1 MAFAARKMIG
11 IVFIFLLAVII
22 TNNSYFC
29 IVFAQIYT
37 NGTLNSA
44 APHVVPS
51 PHGLNNATN
60 ITAGHLKGPSTVIA
74 SPVTNEMEGNASI
87 NNITTAGSSVLH

>member
-44 APHVVPS
+44 APVLP